1 MHFILTDRFQSSF
14 FAWSIVCIAAIASD
28 IQPPLLPGINPEP
41 GIGTHAAKV
50 VADCIHSSR
59 VKEIGLSL
67 LKKNASVAEDAPS
80 DIFQSSDRLTEDEV
94 NKFQHKLARTIVV
107 FLELLHLL
115 IARNRDLLLN
125 VIQERRKESS
135 AAAAA
140 AAAVP
145 PPTKPVARAQ
155 TAMTAP
161 AFSPNPRSLMRPSSF
176 SERDIREPL
185 RTRHTT
191 GENRS
196 RGHGRSKSYADDQS
210 YSGSLGG
217 SAGNV
222 RTDSAIAVQSELQRA
237 FISLTKALYPGIVG
251 IMQGECPR
259 WLKQCCQEN
268 YFSLGTYRQ
277 ARIGKLKCSMPHAT
291 ICFVGL

>member
-1 MHFILTDRFQSSF
+1 M
-14 FAWSIVCIAAIASD
+14 
-28 IQPPLLPGINPEP
+28 LPGINPEP

-94 NKFQHKLARTIVV
+94 NKFQQKLARTIVV

-140 AAAVP
+140 AVP
-145 PPTKPVARAQ
+145 PPTQPIARAQ
-155 TAMTAP
+155 TATA
-161 AFSPNPRSLMRPSSF
+161 AFSANPRGLMRPSSF
-176 SERDIREPL
+176 PDQDSTRDRFSQSVTGEAL
-185 RTRHTT
+185 RSRHTT
-191 GENRS
+191 GEDRPRSHDRS
-196 RGHGRSKSYADDQS
+196 RSYVDDQS
-210 YSGSLGG
+210 YSGGSLGG
-217 SAGNV
+217 GGGNV

-237 FISLTKALYPGIVG
+237 FISLTKALYPGISG
-251 IMQGECPR
+251 IMQGESPR
-259 WLKQCCQEN
+259 WLRVCCQEN

-277 ARIGKLKCSMPHAT
+277 TKICKLG
-291 ICFVGL
+291 IFV